1 MKHIYLSARKE
12 EEEFVLK
19 AAKHFKENP
28 NHNTFTLNDIREGCW
43 FAVRWGLDRN
53 GVLIFK
59 LDEDFEPTN
68 YMEVIKRD
76 YLLED
81 VTYELGT

>member
-28 NHNTFTLNDIREGCW
+28 DNYTFTENEIETGCW

-53 GVLIFK
+53 GVVVFK
-59 LDEDFEPTN
+59 LDEYFEPTN
-68 YMEVIKRD
+68 YMEVIK
-76 YLLED
+76 
-81 VTYELGT
+81 